1 MTVSVRNLVKRFKSG
16 RSVTDAVQNVSF
28 DCAPGTIFGLLGLNG
43 AGKTSILRIVC
54 TVLGAD
60 AGSVC
65 IMGFDVRSMKIEV
78 RKRIGFLPADA
89 GLYENLTPRE
99 ILTYYARLYKYPEEE
114 LNERVDKVIAMV
126 GIQEFADKRTKGFS
140 SGMKQKVCLARSV
153 VHDPPVMIFDEPTN
167 SLDVVTR
174 RSVHN
179 FMRQCRNE
187 GKCVI
192 LSTHIMSEAE
202 KLCDDLV
209 ILHKGRVLA
218 DGSLNQIRTE
228 YGLTDLEDIFIECLQ
243 RSDNT

>member
-1 MTVSVRNLVKRFKSG
+1 
-16 RSVTDAVQNVSF
+16 
-28 DCAPGTIFGLLGLNG
+28 
-43 AGKTSILRIVC
+43 
-54 TVLGAD
+54 
-60 AGSVC
+60 
-65 IMGFDVRSMKIEV
+65 
-78 RKRIGFLPADA
+78 
-89 GLYENLTPRE
+89 
-99 ILTYYARLYKYPEEE
+99 
-114 LNERVDKVIAMV
+114 
-126 GIQEFADKRTKGFS
+126 
-140 SGMKQKVCLARSV
+140 MKQKVCLARSV

>member
-60 AGSVC
+60 AGSVF